1 MGLLNIM
8 NKSTNPTTYEVTR
21 VAMHLAGIQLPDS
34 DFTKRKISGLKMSDL
49 RVAAIQTSPVSLQ
62 DAAIETLRLLKEYK
76 TEIDE
81 DVRVVR
87 ELLQLNPYFSNLQ
100 WVADAEERL
109 EKCQRAK
116 RKPGSSKWRYEL
128 NPEVVLGLVWV
139 LRASGEATS
148 DRGAADWLA
157 ISGILSST
165 KVLRKLKQAKKDPRL
180 KPMLSPPPDS
190 WPDYTAEELVRM
202 YETAIT
208 PEEGQTLHFEL
219 QGDHFQYVSTENS
232 ADWPCV
238 DENNS

>member
-1 MGLLNIM
+1 MRLLNIM

-116 RKPGSSKWRYEL
+116 RKPGSSKWRYVL
-128 NPEVVLGLVWV
+128 YPEVVLGLVLV
-139 LRASGEATS
+139 LRTSGEAKT
-148 DRGAADWLA
+148 DRGAAKWLA
-157 ISGILSST
+157 ISGIMSSA
-165 KVLRKLKQAKKDPRL
+165 KVLRKLKQAKKDPRI

-208 PEEGQTLHFEL
+208 PEEGQTLKFEL
-219 QGDHFQYVSTENS
+219 QGDHFQYVGATDPPCADESNS
-232 ADWPCV
+232 
-238 DENNS
+238 